1 MKTMGETM
9 MTGRRRFTKP
19 GPAMCVMASTSIAP
33 GTANIGVK
41 FAECVQSIEPN
52 TVGTKTEKE
61 TDLKEEKEEVKD
73 LRAETGIQE
82 KEDNKPQDSA

>member
-1 MKTMGETM
+1 MIK
-9 MTGRRRFTKP
+9 RRRLTKP
-19 GPAMCVMASTSIAP
+19 GHAMCAIESTSIAP

-61 TDLKEEKEEVKD
+61 TDLKKEKEEVRD

-82 KEDNKPQDSA
+82 TEDNKLPDC